1 MIKYSLSAAADN
13 DLENILEFGIENFG
27 QAAAV
32 EYYDCLVEYF
42 ESITANPLQ
51 YPSRDDIREGYRV
64 CVYKSHS
71 IYFRCQDN
79 EILIAR
85 TLNGQDIEK
94 ALQLASII

>member
-1 MIKYSLSAAADN
+1 MIKYCLSSAAEI

-27 QAAAV
+27 EAAAV
-32 EYYDCLVEYF
+32 EYFDCLVEHF

-51 YPSRDDIREGYRV
+51 FPSRDEIREGYRV

-71 IYFRCQDN
+71 IYFRCQYN

-85 TLNGQDIEK
+85 ILNGQDIEK
-94 ALQLASII
+94 ALKLASII